1 MAPRIRSRARNM
13 NLGEDPSPVARETAE
28 VLAATPSTPS
38 HYDPRMVHPSF
49 LEGNPWNPNAMEIEK
64 FQALVTSMREQGYVL
79 QPILVRAH
87 PTLDGRYQIIDGEH
101 RWKAA
106 MENGFQEIPVVVI
119 EETNERRAKLRTL
132 AMNNIHGENVPFKLA
147 HVLVD
152 LYREFTPEEVAALTG
167 VDKKEQDK
175 ALESLETVVQ
185 SDEANIRVDED
196 AVPVEI
202 TLLLM
207 PESNRDYEIAMHR
220 AVGIAAKATPL
231 VDQDRIDYTRSMAE
245 AMDLSGAKTRNAAF
259 SAILAGFLLLTDEQ
273 KATVKQTLARRG
285 RPELIIEE
293 TVSGLAEDQINFD
306 A

>member
-1 MAPRIRSRARNM
+1 M
-13 NLGEDPSPVARETAE
+13 DT
-28 VLAATPSTPS
+28 
-38 HYDPRMVHPSF
+38 
-49 LEGNPWNPNAMEIEK
+49 EK
-64 FQALVTSMREQGYVL
+64 FQALVTAMREQGYVL
-79 QPILVRAH
+79 QPILVRPH
-87 PTLDGRYQIIDGEH
+87 PVLEGRYQIIDGEH

-106 MENGFQEIPVVVI
+106 MENGFQEIPIIVV
-119 EETNERRAKLRTL
+119 EESNERRAKLRTL
-132 AMNNIHGENVPFKLA
+132 AMNNIHGENIPLKLA

-167 VDKKEQDK
+167 VNKKEQDK

-185 SDEANIRVDED
+185 SDEVNIRVDED

-207 PESNRDYEIAMHR
+207 PEANRDYEIAMHR

-231 VDQDRIDYTRSMAE
+231 VDQDRADYTRAMAE

-259 SAILAGFLLLTDEQ
+259 SAILAGFLMLTDEQ
-273 KATVKQTLARRG
+273 KAAVKQTLVRRG
-285 RPELIIEE
+285 RPELVIEE
-293 TVSGLAEDQINFD
+293 AVTGLAEDQINFD